1 MQKNSEN
8 IIRVC
13 DISVQ
18 YGDRQIL
25 ENVSFNVKRGE
36 IFVIVGSSG
45 SGKSTLLR
53 QMIGLEVPG
62 KGTVYINDEDF
73 SHANETHRKKILS
86 TFGVLFQSG
95 GLFNSMTVA
104 ENIKLML
111 ETYTDLSEE
120 RMDKLIN
127 MKLKSVNLNG
137 FENYYPSE
145 LSGGMKKRAGLARA
159 MALDP
164 EILFFD
170 EPSSG
175 LDPVTSATLDS
186 LIKNL
191 NHQLGT
197 TMIIVTH
204 DLSSILDIS
213 DRIVMLDRDAK
224 GIIVEGT
231 PKELINYTANSTVYS
246 FFNRV
251 SEFK

>member
-1 MQKNSEN
+1 
-8 IIRVC
+8 
-13 DISVQ
+13 
-18 YGDRQIL
+18 
-25 ENVSFNVKRGE
+25 
-36 IFVIVGSSG
+36 
-45 SGKSTLLR
+45 
-53 QMIGLEVPG
+53 
-62 KGTVYINDEDF
+62 
-73 SHANETHRKKILS
+73 LS
-86 TFGVLFQSG
+86 CFGVLFQSG
-95 GLFNSMTVA
+95 GLFNAMTIA

-111 ETYTDLSEE
+111 ETYTDLSED
-120 RMDKLIN
+120 RMNKIIN
-127 MKLKSVNLNG
+127 MKLKSVGLNG

-175 LDPVTSATLDS
+175 LDPVTAATLDS

-213 DRIVMLDRDAK
+213 DRIVMLDRTAK
-224 GIIVEGT
+224 GIIIEGT
-231 PKELINYTANSTVYS
+231 PQELIKHTANPEVYS

>member
-1 MQKNSEN
+1 MKNTEN

-13 DISVQ
+13 DISVR

-53 QMIGLEVPG
+53 QMIGLETPE
-62 KGTVYINDEDF
+62 KGSVYIKDENF
-73 SHANETHRKKILS
+73 SQANESHRKRILS
-86 TFGVLFQSG
+86 SFGVLFQSG

-104 ENIKLML
+104 ENIKLVL

-120 RMDKLIN
+120 RMNKIIN

-175 LDPVTSATLDS
+175 LDPVTAATLDS

-204 DLSSILDIS
+204 DLASILDIA
-213 DRIVMLDRDAK
+213 DRIVMLDINEK

-231 PKELINYTANSTVYS
+231 PAELINYTENPAVYS

-251 SEFK
+251 SEFI

>member
-1 MQKNSEN
+1 MHKNTEY

-13 DISVQ
+13 DISVR
-18 YGDRQIL
+18 YGNRQIL

-53 QMIGLEVPG
+53 QMIGLEVPERG
-62 KGTVYINDEDF
+62 SVYINDDDF
-73 SHANETHRKKILS
+73 SHANESTRKKILS
-86 TFGVLFQSG
+86 SFGVLFQSG

-104 ENIKLML
+104 ENIKLVL
-111 ETYTDLSEE
+111 ETYTDLSED
-120 RMDKLIN
+120 RMNKMIN

-145 LSGGMKKRAGLARA
+145 ISGGMKKRAGLARA

-191 NHQLGT
+191 NRQMGT

-213 DRIVMLDRDAK
+213 DRIVMLNSAEK

-231 PKELINYTANSTVYS
+231 PEELMNYTQNPEVYS

>member
-1 MQKNSEN
+1 MKKYTEN
-8 IIRVC
+8 IIRVS
-13 DISVQ
+13 DISVA

-53 QMIGLEVPG
+53 QMIGLEVPNRG
-62 KGTVYINDEDF
+62 SVYINDDDF
-73 SHANETHRKKILS
+73 SHANESTKKKILS
-86 TFGVLFQSG
+86 RFGVLFQSG

-104 ENIKLML
+104 ENIKLLL

-120 RMDKLIN
+120 RMNKIIN

-175 LDPVTSATLDS
+175 LDPVTAATLDS

-191 NHQLGT
+191 NQQLGT

-204 DLSSILDIS
+204 DLASILDIA

-231 PKELINYTANSTVYS
+231 PLELKNYKENTAVYS